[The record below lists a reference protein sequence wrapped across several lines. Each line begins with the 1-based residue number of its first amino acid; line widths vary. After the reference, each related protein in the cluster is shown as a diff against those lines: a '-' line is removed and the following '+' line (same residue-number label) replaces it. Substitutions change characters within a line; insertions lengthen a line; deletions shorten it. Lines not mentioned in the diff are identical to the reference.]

1 MARPGR
7 KRSVDARRRQ
17 RTRAGRQPADRGTP
31 ELMAK
36 RALLVGADGARD
48 PRAADPLGI
57 LQMAGHISRDQM
69 DAGWIYA
76 VMRWRAFGKPTPYT
90 SIYERYAVG
99 LTGCRAGDAS
109 LYPETDMRARDVFA
123 RGDNALRNAG
133 RLSWSETRQV
143 SVEHRLPGWYWRLKS
158 GPLGWADALERA
170 ALLRGLDALAE
181 AYERGAHSRTAA
193 GAARAR
199 PSRLA

>member
-7 KRSVDARRRQ
+7 KRSVDARRRR
-17 RTRAGRQPADRGTP
+17 RTRAGRRTADAGTP
-31 ELMAK
+31 ELIAK

-90 SIYERYAVG
+90 SVYERYATG
-99 LTGCRAGDAS
+99 LTGFRAGEAS
-109 LYPETDMRARDVFA
+109 LYPDTDLRARDIFA

-133 RLSWSETRQV
+133 RLAWSETRRAT
-143 SVEHRLPGWYWRLKS
+143 VEHTVPAWYWRLKS
-158 GPLGWADALERA
+158 GPPGRADALERA

-181 AYERGAHSRTAA
+181 VYGRGASGTVNSRA
-193 GAARAR
+193 
-199 PSRLA
+199 SRLG

>member
-7 KRSVDARRRQ
+7 KRSADARRRQ
-17 RTRAGRQPADRGTP
+17 RTRAGRRPVDHGTP
-31 ELMAK
+31 ELMAR

-69 DAGWIYA
+69 DAGWVYA

-99 LTGCRAGDAS
+99 LAGYRAGDAS
-109 LYPETDMRARDVFA
+109 LYPDTDMRARDVFA

-143 SVEHRLPGWYWRLKS
+143 TVEHHLPAWYWRLKN
-158 GPLGWADALERA
+158 GPLGRADAVERA

-181 AYERGAHSRTAA
+181 AYGRGTHAGTAA

-199 PSRLA
+199 ASRLG